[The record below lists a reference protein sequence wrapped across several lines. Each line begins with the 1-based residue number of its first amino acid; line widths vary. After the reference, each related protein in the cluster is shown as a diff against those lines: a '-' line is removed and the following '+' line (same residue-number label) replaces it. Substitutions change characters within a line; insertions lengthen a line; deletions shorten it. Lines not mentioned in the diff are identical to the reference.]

1 MLILGDDMCAL
12 FKQKPQKMME
22 IKNFIK
28 CYHNM
33 QSQSILRT
41 SYGEFCHYL
50 IGYSK
55 EFGNMQMV
63 PDITYKRRRF
73 EVCNN

>member
-1 MLILGDDMCAL
+1 
-12 FKQKPQKMME
+12 
-22 IKNFIK
+22 
-28 CYHNM
+28 M

-73 EVCNN
+73 EVCNNQKEQDLEHKLARCMSYIMELGNLKSC